1 MYCPAALFTLAREL
15 FRLKFQLAI
24 FSYSQGLNVRS
35 TFEFYTPKK
44 RKKKQTKDKT
54 VLSMLFE
61 SVPRKGEKPLTGQN
75 LHLRVC

>member
-1 MYCPAALFTLAREL
+1 MFVLHLNFILQKRE
-15 FRLKFQLAI
+15 
-24 FSYSQGLNVRS
+24 
-35 TFEFYTPKK
+35 
-44 RKKKQTKDKT
+44 KKKQTKDKT